1 MSVSPRASPRS
12 SDKVAVF
19 TFGRF
24 QPPTV
29 GHLEVFNAIL
39 AECEELN
46 KQGGI
51 HAEPYIY
58 VSTTNN
64 KDQFKVKDKEKDK
77 DIDLQKKLEDVIEK
91 KIKNALS
98 SSPNPEKSSTS
109 PKSKRQRI
117 TVYNDNGY
125 ISKDVINNLKDNN
138 IQQLVSDKTEIT
150 PKSIKLHNPLDCDT
164 KIQYI
169 KLLCPTFPEKNILC
183 NSEIMK
189 IVPSLGRIYDKIIMV
204 IGSDR
209 STFEKSFK
217 DMATRIINNSTNLST
232 IEQEKAKLNA
242 SIYTNVEFK
251 TLERDEGLIDVKGMS
266 GTKMRT
272 AALQDDFDFFKQG
285 VSWLSDKDALELMNK
300 IREAYKFPP
309 SQIVLSQGGYK
320 KKVAK
325 PKAKKNKKVKTNHI
339 MDLFRNLFVG
349 PKKQKKKRGY
359 KKST

>member
-1 MSVSPRASPRS
+1 MSGSTSSARMSVSPRASPRS

-29 GHLEVFNAIL
+29 GHHHLLSEVVRIAEEKKSNAYAFVSASMNDNDKLKNTIIKKSNGTKSKKRKV
-39 AECEELN
+39 EETDIAVPTSDMIDDL
-46 KQGGI
+46 
-51 HAEPYIY
+51 
-58 VSTTNN
+58 
-64 KDQFKVKDKEKDK
+64 VKKFPNPLSCKEKKNYMDK
-77 DIDLQKKLEDVIEK
+77 MFADLQLKIHTADVFRY
-91 KIKNALS
+91 KNENYEINSSIFSIVYILKTVLS
-98 SSPNPEKSSTS
+98 
-109 PKSKRQRI
+109 
-117 TVYNDNGY
+117 Y
-125 ISKDVINNLKDNN
+125 
-138 IQQLVSDKTEIT
+138 
-150 PKSIKLHNPLDCDT
+150 T
-164 KIQYI
+164 KIH
-169 KLLCPTFPEKNILC
+169 F
-183 NSEIMK
+183 
-189 IVPSLGRIYDKIIMV
+189 VV
-204 IGSDR
+204 GSDR
-209 STFEKSFK
+209 KESFQRMFLK
-217 DMATRIINNSTNLST
+217 DKT
-232 IEQEKAKLNA
+232 
-242 SIYTNVEFK
+242 VEVIGVD
-251 TLERDEGLIDVKGMS
+251 RDEASTDVVKGMS

-285 VSWLSDKDALELMNK
+285 VSGLSDKDALELMNK

>member
-58 VSTTNN
+58 VSQSQN
-64 KDQFKVKDKEKDK
+64 KEGVLERKLNKILKTPTLPTSPPHKKSRRIEQQYETSLYGTDGKVSAEVLKTLNEGG
-77 DIDLQKKLEDVIEK
+77 
-91 KIKNALS
+91 KIK
-98 SSPNPEKSSTS
+98 E
-109 PKSKRQRI
+109 
-117 TVYNDNGY
+117 
-125 ISKDVINNLKDNN
+125 
-138 IQQLVSDKTEIT
+138 LVSEDKTY
-150 PKSIKLHNPLDCDT
+150 KLHNPLDCDT

-209 STFEKSFK
+209 STFKECFK
-217 DMATRIINNSTNLST
+217 HMATRIINNSTNLST

-251 TLERDEGLIDVKGMS
+251 TLERDEGLINVKGMS

-272 AALQDDFDFFKQG
+272 AALQDNFEFFKEG